1 MKEITVHETRVE
13 TYDGE
18 IHKDRE
24 AAEAHLLP
32 LYDNRTELL
41 GAILR
46 ESSRPAMSE
55 LERNTN
61 LVLDWAT
68 VRKDYHEFESA
79 FPEEDES

>member
-24 AAEAHLLP
+24 AAKDH
-32 LYDNRTELL
+32 
-41 GAILR
+41 LR
-46 ESSRPAMSE
+46 EEYLALSARVHKVCPDGGHDVMDK
-55 LERNTN
+55 LLDN
-61 LVLDWAT
+61 LDLIMRWAT
-68 VRKDYHEFESA
+68 VSKDYHEFESA